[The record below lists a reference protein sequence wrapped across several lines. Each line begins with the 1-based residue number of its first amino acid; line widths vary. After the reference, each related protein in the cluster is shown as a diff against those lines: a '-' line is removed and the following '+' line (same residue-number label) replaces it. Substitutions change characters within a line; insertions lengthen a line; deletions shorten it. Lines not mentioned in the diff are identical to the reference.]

1 MEITDV
7 RIFLRNEPKLKAYVS
22 ITFDG
27 CFVVHNMRVIDG
39 KNGLFVAMP
48 SKKRKDG
55 KHQDLAHPITAEM
68 RQKIED
74 LVISKYKEALESAP
88 SAASG
93 ETSQPKPA
101 GESAPLP
108 ESEPEK
114 KEDSGSSEISI

>member
-68 RQKIED
+68 RKKIED
-74 LVISKYKEALESAP
+74 LVISKYKEALASAP
-88 SAASG
+88 TLPAD
-93 ETSQPKPA
+93 SQPA
-101 GESAPLP
+101 ADESP
-108 ESEPEK
+108 ESSQTNSEDK
-114 KEDSGSSEISI
+114 KEDTGSSEISI